1 MYKTFGQPR
10 MVQLIKLINNPQQT
24 FNQDLTQALGVDE
37 IHLENQWR
45 LSHSQPA
52 VLTASAVTPT
62 PHPVIQVKQ
71 AQNVST
77 NYTTF
82 WLLIGLGIFLV
93 FVSLISLT
101 ILIIYSLRY
110 NKALKKQAISQNGN
124 QAYPL
129 QYTDPSSYM
138 RTSMYTQPPS
148 QPASPYQ
155 GSEYPIHIP
164 GDQAPQE

>member
-1 MYKTFGQPR
+1 
-10 MVQLIKLINNPQQT
+10 MVQLIKAIDNPQQT
-24 FNQDLTQALGVDE
+24 FDQDVTQALGVDE
-37 IHLENQWR
+37 LHLENQWR
-45 LSHSQPA
+45 LSHNQPA
-52 VLTASAVTPT
+52 VVTASDVTPT
-62 PHPVIQVKQ
+62 PQPVIQVKQ

-93 FVSLISLT
+93 IVSLISLT
-101 ILIIYSLRY
+101 VLIIYSLRY
-110 NKALKKQAISQNGN
+110 NKALKKQAIVSNQAFSQNGN

-129 QYTDPSSYM
+129 QYPDPTTYT

-148 QPASPYQ
+148 QPAPPYQ